1 MATYTQAQLYGQGVT
16 GETLSG
22 TKTFTL
28 TNASQSAGYFTLES
42 VRNPINGYFTTPVA
56 ASMSITVPSPS
67 TASYVSS
74 PWNFSVALPSGTT
87 TLTIGVTGSI
97 AATSYYL
104 RATGATTLVIS

>member
-42 VRNPINGYFTTPVA
+42 VRDINGYFTTPVA
-56 ASMSITVPSPS
+56 ASMSFTIPSPV
-67 TASYVSS
+67 TASFVSS
-74 PWNFSVALPSGTT
+74 SWNFSVALPSGST
-87 TLTIGVTGSI
+87 TLSIAVTGTV